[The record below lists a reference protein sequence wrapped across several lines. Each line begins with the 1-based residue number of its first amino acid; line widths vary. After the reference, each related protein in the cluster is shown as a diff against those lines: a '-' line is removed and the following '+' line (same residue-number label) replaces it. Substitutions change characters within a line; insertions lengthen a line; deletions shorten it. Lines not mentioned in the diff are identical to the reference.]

1 MNQRVIYTR
10 EERKAQALDA
20 GLKLAQESGVK
31 GVSVSAIARECGVT
45 APLLFHIFGDRDSV
59 HRAIQAHARK
69 KKVKLPTATAAPRKR
84 SVAEV
89 KAIKNKTATKKAAT
103 KRATKRAAR
112 KPVPL
117 PVDTATKRA
126 TTKKPKAP
134 ASAPA
139 AGSTRKAA
147 GGRSAAAK
155 TAGSKRKTGT
165 SGSTGS
171 RKRFKVQPPPTTAD
185 VATPGDAPA
194 A

>member
-20 GLKLAQESGVK
+20 GLKLAQKSGVK

-59 HRAIQAHARK
+59 HRAIQTHARR

-89 KAIKNKTATKKAAT
+89 KAIKNKTAAKKAAT
-103 KRATKRAAR
+103 KTATK
-112 KPVPL
+112 KV
-117 PVDTATKRA
+117 ATKRA

-155 TAGSKRKTGT
+155 TAGSKRKTTRTASAG
-165 SGSTGS
+165 SG
-171 RKRFKVQPPPTTAD
+171 KRFKVQPPPTTAD

>member
-20 GLKLAQESGVK
+20 GLKLAQKSGVK

-89 KAIKNKTATKKAAT
+89 KAIKNKTATKKTAA
-103 KRATKRAAR
+103 KKA
-112 KPVPL
+112 
-117 PVDTATKRA
+117 ATKRA

-155 TAGSKRKTGT
+155 TAGSKRKTTRTASAG
-165 SGSTGS
+165 SG
-171 RKRFKVQPPPTTAD
+171 KRFKVQPPPTTAD

>member
-1 MNQRVIYTR
+1 MSQRVIYTR

-20 GLKLAQESGVK
+20 GLKLAQVAGVK
-31 GVSVSAIARECGVT
+31 AVSVSAIARECGVT

-89 KAIKNKTATKKAAT
+89 KAIKNKTAAKKAAT
-103 KRATKRAAR
+103 KKATA
-112 KPVPL
+112 
-117 PVDTATKRA
+117 
-126 TTKKPKAP
+126 KKPKAP
-134 ASAPA
+134 ASAPG

-155 TAGSKRKTGT
+155 TAGSKRKTTRTASAG
-165 SGSTGS
+165 SG
-171 RKRFKVQPPPTTAD
+171 KRFKVQPPPTTAD

>member
-1 MNQRVIYTR
+1 MSQRVIYTR

-20 GLKLAQESGVK
+20 GLKLAQVAGVK
-31 GVSVSAIARECGVT
+31 AVSVSAIARECGVT

-69 KKVKLPTATAAPRKR
+69 KKVKLPTSTAAPRKR

-89 KAIKNKTATKKAAT
+89 KAIKKKAAT
-103 KRATKRAAR
+103 KKVAA
-112 KPVPL
+112 KK
-117 PVDTATKRA
+117 AA
-126 TTKKPKAP
+126 TKKPKAP
-134 ASAPA
+134 ASAPV

-155 TAGSKRKTGT
+155 TAGSKRKTTRTASAG
-165 SGSTGS
+165 SG
-171 RKRFKVQPPPTTAD
+171 KRFKVQPPPTTAD

>member
-20 GLKLAQESGVK
+20 GLKLAQKSGVK

-103 KRATKRAAR
+103 KRAT
-112 KPVPL
+112 
-117 PVDTATKRA
+117 
-126 TTKKPKAP
+126 TKKPKAP

-155 TAGSKRKTGT
+155 TAGSKRKTTRTASAG
-165 SGSTGS
+165 SG
-171 RKRFKVQPPPTTAD
+171 KRFKVQPPPTTAD

>member
-1 MNQRVIYTR
+1 MSQRVIYTR

-20 GLKLAQESGVK
+20 GLKLAQVAGVK
-31 GVSVSAIARECGVT
+31 AVSVSAIARECRVT

-69 KKVKLPTATAAPRKR
+69 KKVKLPTATATRKR

-89 KAIKNKTATKKAAT
+89 KAIKKKAAT
-103 KRATKRAAR
+103 KK
-112 KPVPL
+112 
-117 PVDTATKRA
+117 A

-134 ASAPA
+134 AAAPE

-155 TAGSKRKTGT
+155 TAGSKRKTTRTASAG
-165 SGSTGS
+165 SG
-171 RKRFKVQPPPTTAD
+171 KRFKVQPPPTTAD

>member
-1 MNQRVIYTR
+1 MSQRVIYTR

-20 GLKLAQESGVK
+20 GLKLAQVAGVK
-31 GVSVSAIARECGVT
+31 AVSVSAIARECGVT

-69 KKVKLPTATAAPRKR
+69 KKVKLPTATAARKR

-89 KAIKNKTATKKAAT
+89 KAIKKTAARKPAAKK
-103 KRATKRAAR
+103 AAR
-112 KPVPL
+112 KPV
-117 PVDTATKRA
+117 A

-134 ASAPA
+134 ASAKA

-155 TAGSKRKTGT
+155 TAGSKRKTTRTASAG
-165 SGSTGS
+165 SG
-171 RKRFKVQPPPTTAD
+171 KRFKVQPPPTTAD